1 MKFRLLMGLAVLT
14 AGLFTTSG
22 LAAADVNDFTVNNF
36 QSDQSLTQL
45 DRQGQLHIV
54 ERLNVTFTDFNH
66 GILRAIPQSYK
77 GHSLQLHINQV
88 TSESGAPTKFSTY
101 GSNDN
106 TVLKIGDPNRTV
118 TGAQQ
123 YTIDY
128 TISNVI
134 SFYNDHDELYW
145 DVNGD
150 QWQQPFEHVT
160 ATVHLP
166 ETVKMTSQPICF
178 SGSYQSNAQ
187 NCTITRTADGF
198 KVETTEALAANQT
211 LTYVAAFPKGAFQP
225 STLIDSLSEHSRS
238 ITEVAIPV
246 IILGGG
252 SLLLWFRGGR
262 DARGGGII
270 IPQYDAPDGLSP
282 MAVGTLSDFKLDN
295 RDITATIIKL
305 AVDKRIKIIESKQ
318 DKLLGKDTLNYTL
331 QLTNPDF
338 SKLDSYEAVL
348 MAALFPA
355 PQQDALVNVTA
366 EKNKLYKTATSL
378 KKTVESDLT
387 NDGYFK
393 SNPLTAG
400 KVLIGFLSAV
410 VIFLYFAWGALDAP
424 LVIGLGISLAI
435 MAIAAHFMS
444 ARTAKGVAA
453 KEHIQ
458 GLKLYLDVA
467 EKDRLQKL
475 QGPNAQYAANAG
487 EPVKTVELFEKLL
500 PYAIVLGVEKEWAKQ
515 FEGLYTSPPDWY
527 AGNWTA
533 FNVGYLAGS
542 LGDGLNSTMN
552 SAFSAPSSS
561 GSSGFGGGG
570 FSGGGGGGGGGGGW

>member
-1 MKFRLLMGLAVLT
+1 M
-14 AGLFTTSG
+14 SG
-22 LAAADVNDFTVNNF
+22 VATADVNNFTINNF
-36 QSDQSLTQL
+36 QSDQTLSRE
-45 DRQGQLHIV
+45 DPQGQLHIV

-66 GILRAIPQSYK
+66 GILRAIPDSYK
-77 GHSLQLHINQV
+77 DHSLRLHVNRI
-88 TSESGAPTKFSTY
+88 TSDSGAPAQFSTF
-101 GSNDN
+101 GLNGN
-106 TVLKIGDPNRTV
+106 TVLKVGDPNRTV
-118 TGAQQ
+118 TGKQQ

-128 TISNVI
+128 TLKNVI
-134 SFYNDHDELYW
+134 SFYDNHDELFW

-150 QWQQPFEHVT
+150 QWKQPFEKVT

-166 ETVKMTSQPICF
+166 SDLKQSRKPICF
-178 SGSYQSNAQ
+178 TGVFESTGQ
-187 NCTITRTADGF
+187 NCTVSNTSDGF
-198 KVETTEALAANQT
+198 IVTTTQPLSANQT
-211 LTYVAAFPKGAFQP
+211 LTYVTAFPKGTFRP
-225 STLIDSLSEHSRS
+225 SSLLDNLTEHSRS
-238 ITEVAIPV
+238 IAEVGVPIL
-246 IILGGG
+246 ILGGG

-262 DARGGGII
+262 DARGSGII

-305 AVDKRIKIIESKQ
+305 AVEKHIKIIESKQ
-318 DKLLGKDTLNYTL
+318 DKLIGKDTLDYTL
-331 QLTNPDF
+331 QLINPDF
-338 SKLDSYEAVL
+338 SKLDAYEAVL
-348 MAALFPA
+348 MAALFPS
-355 PQQDALVNVTA
+355 PQQDALVNITA

-387 NDGYFK
+387 EAGYFK
-393 SNPLTAG
+393 ANPLTAG
-400 KVLIGFLSAV
+400 KVLTGFLAAV
-410 VIFLYFAWGALDAP
+410 GIVVYFAWRALDAP

-435 MAIAAHFMS
+435 MAVAAHFMS

-475 QGPNAQYAANAG
+475 QGPDAQYAANAG

-500 PYAIVLGVEKEWAKQ
+500 PYAIVLGVEKQWAKQ
-515 FEGLYTSPPDWY
+515 FEELYTSPPDWY
-527 AGNWTA
+527 AGNMSA

-542 LGDGLNSTMN
+542 LGDGLNATMN